1 MGNSATHAAKF
12 AKLGLEFIIET
23 AKGSVLSVSD
33 AGNTVNIFVKDK
45 FLNYQLGKETVESVV
60 VIDASGRQLLESHQL
75 ISFGKIDLNK
85 INNGFYLAV
94 FTTKSGKVITK
105 KFILE

>member
-23 AKGSVLSVSD
+23 TKGSVLSVSD

-45 FLNYQLGKETVESVV
+45 FLNYQL
-60 VIDASGRQLLESHQL
+60 
-75 ISFGKIDLNK
+75 
-85 INNGFYLAV
+85 
-94 FTTKSGKVITK
+94 K
-105 KFILE
+105 KRNCGICCCY